1 VFAVKIDRQGKRNES
16 YTFGH
21 QIANG
26 LVARCNRH
34 CPYIA
39 GKPCSAQGPGDAALC
54 RDMEI
59 GELNVEELRLEPYG
73 EWSEF
78 ADECIDPK
86 PTLKGSNGL
95 IADC

>member
-1 VFAVKIDRQGKRNES
+1 MRVTHSAIKSLMVLSHAV
-16 YTFGH
+16 
-21 QIANG
+21 IAAALTL
-26 LVARCNRH
+26 LVN
-34 CPYIA
+34 PS
-39 GKPCSAQGPGDAALC
+39 SAQGPGDPWSRIVQPFF

-59 GELNVEELRLEPYG
+59 GEPMWKSFALEPYG

-86 PTLKGSNGL
+86 PTLKDSNGL